1 MHSPRGERKQR
12 ESFSV
17 KWKQVRIGVAA
28 LGCVMLITL
37 LGVYA
42 YACTYVYL
50 QPSLP
55 TSAQMRNVALKVP
68 LRIYTSTGDLIAQ
81 IGAQQRTP
89 VRYDQIPT
97 VVRDAFL
104 AAEDHR
110 FFQESGISLVSI
122 ARAALIDL
130 IAGKKVQGGS
140 TITMQAARNVFLT
153 LDKTFRRKLQESF
166 VTYEM
171 DHEFTKQEIF
181 QLYLNVIFFGQRSY
195 GVAAA
200 AQTYF
205 GKSLDQLTVAEAA
218 TLAGIPQ
225 APSLYNP
232 IIHPHLAAARRRYVL
247 QRMLD
252 LGYID
257 AATAQAADDTPVDAS
272 AHAPHVDVNAP
283 YVAEMVR
290 QQMEQ
295 WYGPAAET
303 AGYRVYTTIDG
314 RLQDLANRAVQLGL
328 LEYDRQQGYRG
339 PIGRTVLAAGATA
352 AQLEQLVDEYTP
364 IGMLSPAVVVKLG
377 TQDAEVYVRS
387 RGFADIDWSGLSWA
401 RKSSGEY
408 AQGPAPKTA
417 ADVLARGDVVYVV
430 ADETGH
436 AQLAQVPQAQSAF
449 VALDPDDGAIAALV
463 GGFDYYSNKFNR
475 ATQALRQP
483 GSGFKPFYYSAALAD
498 GLTPASTFLNAPVV
512 VGGEGLEATWRP
524 ENDTRS
530 FSGPVRLRVALAHS
544 LNLVS
549 IRLLRDLG
557 LPYVTQYAGR
567 FGFDPK
573 TLPQNLTLALGTLPV
588 TPLQMATAY
597 SVFANGGFKVDPYYI
612 DHVEDAS
619 GKVVWQAAPRL
630 ACVLCQQPASLS
642 DLKPEP
648 TPAALLAEADA
659 LRGGPGPLP
668 PDRLAP
674 QVISPQNDYLMT
686 SMLKDVIRFGTGVRA
701 LSLNRDDIAGK
712 TGTSNDY
719 RDAWFNGFT
728 PELEATVWVGYD
740 DDRPLGAGD
749 EGAHTALPIWIHFM
763 RYALEGVPQWERPMP
778 SGIVTL
784 RISPQTGALVSDE
797 SPDGISEVFMAN
809 HLPTA
814 MPGAGTAAPGTQSSS
829 GTPTQSSADSI
840 F

>member
-1 MHSPRGERKQR
+1 M
-12 ESFSV
+12 
-17 KWKQVRIGVAA
+17 KWKQVRIPAAA
-28 LGCVMLITL
+28 LGGVMLITL
-37 LGVYA
+37 LGVYL
-42 YACTYVYL
+42 YACSYVYL
-50 QPSLP
+50 EPSLP
-55 TSAQMRNVALKVP
+55 TPAQMRNVALKVP

-81 IGAQQRTP
+81 IGEQQRTP
-89 VRYDQIPT
+89 VRYDQIPPL
-97 VVRDAFL
+97 VRQAFL

-110 FFQESGISLVSI
+110 FFQESGISLLSI
-122 ARAALIDL
+122 ARAAIVDL
-130 IAGKKVQGGS
+130 IAGRKVQGGS
-140 TITMQAARNVFLT
+140 TITMQAARNMFLT
-153 LDKTFRRKLQESF
+153 LDKTFRRKLQETF

-171 DHEFTKQEIF
+171 DHEFSKAEIF

-232 IIHPHLAAARRRYVL
+232 IIHPHLAAARRSYVL

-257 AATAQAADDTPVDAS
+257 AATAEAANHTPIDAR
-272 AHAPHVDVNAP
+272 AHAPRVDVSAP

-290 QQMEQ
+290 EQMEQ

-314 RLQDLANRAVQLGL
+314 RLQSIANRAVQLGL
-328 LEYDRQQGYRG
+328 IEYDRQQGWRG
-339 PIGRTVLAAGATA
+339 PIGRTVLGSNVTP

-364 IGMLSPAVVVKLG
+364 IGILSPAVVVTVG
-377 TQDAEVYVRS
+377 AQNAQVYVRS
-387 RGFADIDWSGLSWA
+387 RGFADIDWNGLSWA
-401 RKSSGEY
+401 RKALAEN
-408 AQGPAPKTA
+408 ALGPAPKTA
-417 ADVLARGDVVYVV
+417 ADVIARGDVVYVI
-430 ADETGH
+430 ADKAGH

-449 VALDPDDGAIAALV
+449 VALDPNDGALAALV
-463 GGFDYYSNKFNR
+463 GGFDYYTNKFNR

-483 GSGFKPFYYSAALAD
+483 GSGFKPFYYSAALED

-512 VGGEGLEATWRP
+512 VGGQGLEATWRP

-557 LPYVTQYAGR
+557 LPYVSQYVSR

-597 SVFANGGFKVDPYYI
+597 STFANGGFKVEPYYI
-612 DHVEDAS
+612 DRVEDAS
-619 GKVVWQAAPRL
+619 DKVVWQAAPRI
-630 ACVLCQQPASLS
+630 ACALCAEPAPLS
-642 DLKPEP
+642 ELKPAP
-648 TPAALLAEADA
+648 NAAALLAEEDA
-659 LRGGPGPLP
+659 LRGGAGPLP
-668 PDRLAP
+668 PSRLAP

-686 SMLKDVIRFGTGVRA
+686 SMMEDVIKYGTGVRA
-701 LSLNRDDIAGK
+701 LSLNRNDIAGK

-728 PELEATVWVGYD
+728 PDLEATVWVGYD
-740 DDRPLGAGD
+740 DNRPLGAGD

-763 RYALEGVPQWERPMP
+763 RYALQGVPQWQRSMP
-778 SGIVTL
+778 PGIVTL
-784 RISPQTGALVSDE
+784 RVSPQTGALVSDE
-797 SPDGISEVFMAN
+797 NPDGISEVFMAN
-809 HLPTA
+809 HLPA
-814 MPGAGTAAPGTQSSS
+814 AAPGGAGSRIRGTQSQS
-829 GTPTQSSADSI
+829 GADSI

>member
-17 KWKQVRIGVAA
+17 KWKQVRITVAI
-28 LGCVMLITL
+28 LGGVMLVTL
-37 LGVYA
+37 LGLYA

-50 QPSLP
+50 EPSLP

-68 LRIYTSTGDLIAQ
+68 LRIYTSTGELIAQ

-89 VRYDQIPT
+89 VRYDQIPPL
-97 VVRDAFL
+97 VREAFL

-110 FFQESGISLVSI
+110 FFQESGISLIGI
-122 ARAALIDL
+122 ARSALVDL
-130 IAGKKVQGGS
+130 IAGRKVQGGS
-140 TITMQAARNVFLT
+140 TITQQAARNVFLT
-153 LDKTFRRKLQESF
+153 LDKTWRRKLQETF
-166 VTYEM
+166 VTFQM
-171 DHEFTKQEIF
+171 DHEFTKQQIF

-232 IIHPHLAAARRRYVL
+232 IIHPHLAAARRFYVL

-257 AATAQAADDTPVDAS
+257 AAAADAANKAPVGAS
-272 AHAPHVDVNAP
+272 PHAPHIDINAP

-290 QQMEQ
+290 EQMEQ

-314 RLQDLANRAVQLGL
+314 RLQALANRAVQLGL
-328 LEYDRQQGYRG
+328 LEYDRQQGWRG
-339 PIGRTVLAAGATA
+339 PIGRTVLAAGATP

-364 IGMLSPAVVVKLG
+364 IGVLSPAVVVKLG

-387 RGFADIDWSGLSWA
+387 HGFADIDWSGLAWA
-401 RKSSGEY
+401 RKSSGEG
-408 AQGPAPKTA
+408 AAGPPPKTA

-430 ADETGH
+430 ADKEGH

-449 VALDPDDGAIAALV
+449 IALDPNDGAIAALV

-475 ATQALRQP
+475 ATQALRLP
-483 GSGFKPFYYSAALAD
+483 GSGFKPFYYSAALED
-498 GLTPASTFLNAPVV
+498 GFTPASTLLNAPVV
-512 VGGEGLEATWRP
+512 VGGEGLESTWRP

-557 LPYVTQYAGR
+557 LPYVSQYVSR

-573 TLPQNLTLALGTLPV
+573 SLPQNLTLALGTLRA
-588 TPLQMATAY
+588 TPLQMAAAY
-597 SVFANGGFKVDPYYI
+597 SVFANGGFKVQPYYI
-612 DHVEDAS
+612 DRVEDAS
-619 GKVVWQAAPRL
+619 AKIVWQADPL
-630 ACVLCQQPASLS
+630 VACSLCAGPVAAGSSPPAA
-642 DLKPEP
+642 
-648 TPAALLAEADA
+648 TPAAFLGQGDA
-659 LRGGPGPLP
+659 LRSGEGPLP

-674 QVISPQNDYLMT
+674 QVISAQNDYLMT
-686 SMLKDVIRFGTGVRA
+686 SMLKDVIRYGTGVRA
-701 LSLNRDDIAGK
+701 LSLNRNDIAGK

-740 DDRPLGAGD
+740 DNRPLGAGD

-763 RYALEGVPQWERPMP
+763 RYALQGVPQWQRPVP
-778 SGIVTL
+778 PGIVRL

-797 SPDGISEVFMAN
+797 SPDAISEVFMAN

-814 MPGAGTAAPGTQSSS
+814 VPAAAPGQQTPSGMQSQS
-829 GTPTQSSADSI
+829 GADSI

>member
-17 KWKQVRIGVAA
+17 KWKQVRIPAA
-28 LGCVMLITL
+28 VLGGVMLITL
-37 LGVYA
+37 LGMYVYA
-42 YACTYVYL
+42 CSYVYL

-55 TSAQMRNVALKVP
+55 TSVQMRNVALKVP

-81 IGAQQRTP
+81 IGEQQRTP
-89 VRYDQIPT
+89 VRYDQIPPL
-97 VVRDAFL
+97 VRDAFL

-110 FFQESGISLVSI
+110 FFQESGISFIGI
-122 ARAALIDL
+122 ARSAIVDL
-130 IAGKKVQGGS
+130 IAGRKVQGGS
-140 TITMQAARNVFLT
+140 TITQQAARNVFLT
-153 LDKTFRRKLQESF
+153 LDKTWRRKLQETF
-166 VTYEM
+166 VTFEM

-205 GKSLDQLTVAEAA
+205 GKSLDQLTVAETA
-218 TLAGIPQ
+218 TLAGMPQ

-232 IIHPHLAAARRRYVL
+232 IIHPHLAEARRAYVL

-257 AATAQAADDTPVDAS
+257 ATTAQTANHTPIDAR
-272 AHAPHVDVNAP
+272 AHAPHVDVSAP

-290 QQMEQ
+290 RQMEQ

-303 AGYRVYTTIDG
+303 AGYRVYTTVDG
-314 RLQDLANRAVQLGL
+314 RLQALANRAVQLGL
-328 LEYDRQQGYRG
+328 MEYDRQQGWRG
-339 PIGRTVLAAGATA
+339 PIGRTVLGAEVTP
-352 AQLEQLVDEYTP
+352 AQLAQLVDEYTP
-364 IGMLSPAVVVKLG
+364 IGILSPAVVVKVG
-377 TQDAEVYVRS
+377 PQDAGVYVRS
-387 RGFADIDWSGLSWA
+387 RGFATIDWNGLSWA
-401 RKSSGEY
+401 RKSLGED
-408 AQGPAPKTA
+408 ALGPTPKAT

-430 ADETGH
+430 ADKEGH

-449 VALDPDDGAIAALV
+449 VALNPNDGAIAALV
-463 GGFDYYSNKFNR
+463 GGFDYFTNKFDR
-475 ATQALRQP
+475 AIQAERLP
-483 GSGFKPFYYSAALAD
+483 GSGFKPFFYSAALEN
-498 GLTPASTFLNAPVV
+498 GFTPASTILNAPVV
-512 VGGEGLEATWRP
+512 VGGNGLEATWRP

-557 LPYVTQYAGR
+557 LPYVSQYVGR

-573 TLPQNLTLALGTLPV
+573 SLPHDLTLALGTLQA

-612 DHVEDAS
+612 ARVEDAS
-619 GKVVWQAAPRL
+619 GKAVWEAAPRI
-630 ACVLCQQPASLS
+630 ACALCTEPASLN
-642 DLKPEP
+642 DLKPAP
-648 TPAALLAEADA
+648 TAAAFLAEGDA
-659 LRGGPGPLP
+659 LRGGAGPLP
-668 PDRLAP
+668 ADRLAP
-674 QVISPQNDYLMT
+674 EVISPQNDYLMT
-686 SMLKDVIRFGTGVRA
+686 SMMKDVIRYGTAVRA

-719 RDAWFNGFT
+719 RDAWFNGYT

-740 DDRPLGAGD
+740 DNRALGAGD
-749 EGAHTALPIWIHFM
+749 EGAHTALPIWMHFM
-763 RYALEGVPQWERPMP
+763 RYALQGVPQWQRPMP

-784 RISPQTGALVSDE
+784 RVSPQTGTLVSDE
-797 SPDGISEVFMAN
+797 NPEGIPEVFMAS
-809 HLPTA
+809 HLPAATPG
-814 MPGAGTAAPGTQSSS
+814 PGAPVPGTQ
-829 GTPTQSSADSI
+829 TQTGADTI

>member
-1 MHSPRGERKQR
+1 MHSPGRERKQR

-17 KWKQVRIGVAA
+17 KWKQVRIPAA
-28 LGCVMLITL
+28 VLGGVMLVTL
-37 LGVYA
+37 FGVYL
-42 YACTYVYL
+42 YACSYVYL

-55 TSAQMRNVALKVP
+55 TSAQMRNVELKVP

-89 VRYDQIPT
+89 VRYEQIPPLL
-97 VVRDAFL
+97 RDAFL

-110 FFQESGISLVSI
+110 FFQESGISLPSI
-122 ARAALIDL
+122 ARAAMVDL
-130 IAGKKVQGGS
+130 LTGKKAQGGS
-140 TITMQAARNVFLT
+140 TITMQAARNMFLT
-153 LDKTFRRKLQESF
+153 LDKTFRRKLQETF

-181 QLYLNVIFFGQRSY
+181 QLYLNKIFFGQRSY

-200 AQTYF
+200 AQTYY

-257 AATAQAADDTPVDAS
+257 AAAAQAANNAPMDATL
-272 AHAPHVDVNAP
+272 HAPHVDVDAP
-283 YVAEMVR
+283 YVAELVR

-314 RLQDLANRAVQLGL
+314 RLQALANRAVQLGL
-328 LEYDRQQGYRG
+328 IEYDRQQGWRG
-339 PIGRTVLAAGATA
+339 PIGRTVLGAEVTPT
-352 AQLEQLVDEYTP
+352 QLEQLVDEYTP
-364 IGMLSPAVVVKLG
+364 IGMLTPAVVVKVG
-377 TQDAEVYVRS
+377 TQDAGIYVRS
-387 RGFADIDWSGLSWA
+387 RGFADIDWNGLSWA
-401 RKSSGEY
+401 RKSLGED
-408 AQGPAPKTA
+408 AWGPAPKTA
-417 ADVLARGDVVYVV
+417 ADVVARGDVVYVV
-430 ADETGH
+430 ADKEGH

-449 VALDPDDGAIAALV
+449 VALDPNDGAIAALV
-463 GGFDYYSNKFNR
+463 GGFDYFSNKFDR
-475 ATQALRQP
+475 AVQAQRQP
-483 GSGFKPFYYSAALAD
+483 GSGFKPFYYSSALED
-498 GLTPASTFLNAPVV
+498 GFTPASALLNAPVV
-512 VGGEGLEATWRP
+512 VGGQGLEATWRP

-557 LPYVTQYAGR
+557 LPYVSQYVTR

-588 TPLQMATAY
+588 TPLQMASAY

-612 DHVEDAS
+612 GRVEDAS
-619 GKVVWQAAPRL
+619 EKVVWQAAPRI
-630 ACVLCQQPASLS
+630 ACALCTDPAALS
-642 DLKPEP
+642 DLKPAP
-648 TPAALLAEADA
+648 TAAAMLAEGDA

-668 PDRLAP
+668 ADRLAP

-686 SMLKDVIRFGTGVRA
+686 SMMKDVIRYGTAVRA
-701 LSLNRDDIAGK
+701 LSLNRTDIAGK

-719 RDAWFNGFT
+719 RDAWFNGYT

-740 DDRPLGAGD
+740 DNRPLGAGD
-749 EGAHTALPIWIHFM
+749 EGAHTALPIWLHFM
-763 RYALEGVPQWERPMP
+763 RYALAGVPQWQRPMP
-778 SGIVTL
+778 PGIVTL
-784 RISPQTGALVSDE
+784 RVSPQTGALVSDE
-797 SPDGISEVFMAN
+797 NPDGIPEVFMAT

-814 MPGAGTAAPGTQSSS
+814 APAAGSTAQGAQTQPG
-829 GTPTQSSADSI
+829 ADSI

>member
-1 MHSPRGERKQR
+1 MHRPRWERKQR

-17 KWKQVRIGVAA
+17 KWKHVRIPAAA
-28 LGCVMLITL
+28 LGGVMLITL
-37 LGVYA
+37 FGLYM
-42 YACTYVYL
+42 YACSYLYL

-55 TSAQMRNVALKVP
+55 TSAQMRNVELKVP

-81 IGAQQRTP
+81 IGTQQRTP
-89 VRYDQIPT
+89 VRYEQIPPL
-97 VVRDAFL
+97 VREAFL

-110 FFQESGISLVSI
+110 FFQEGGFSFLGL
-122 ARAALIDL
+122 ARSALIDA
-130 IAGKKVQGGS
+130 ITGRFAQGGS
-140 TITMQAARNVFLT
+140 TITMQTARNVFLT
-153 LDKTFRRKLQESF
+153 LDKTWRRKLQESYVVF
-166 VTYEM
+166 EM

-205 GKSLDQLTVAEAA
+205 GKSLDQLTVPEAA
-218 TLAGIPQ
+218 MLAGIPQ

-232 IIHPHLAAARRRYVL
+232 IIHPHLAAARRAYVL

-257 AATAQAADDTPVDAS
+257 SATAQTANHTPIDAS

-303 AGYRVYTTIDG
+303 AGYRVYTTVDG
-314 RLQDLANRAVQLGL
+314 RLQALANRAVQLGL
-328 LEYDRQQGYRG
+328 MEYDRQQGWRG
-339 PIGRTVLAAGATA
+339 PIGRTVLTADATA
-352 AQLEQLVDEYTP
+352 PQLEQLVDEYTP

-377 TQDAEVYVRS
+377 DQDAEVYVRS
-387 RGFADIDWSGLSWA
+387 HGFAEIDWSGLSWA
-401 RKSSGEY
+401 RKTVGEDVLG
-408 AQGPAPKTA
+408 ANPKTA

-430 ADETGH
+430 ADKEGH

-449 VALDPDDGAIAALV
+449 VALDPNDGAIAALV
-463 GGFDYYSNKFNR
+463 GGFDYFSNKFDR
-475 ATQALRQP
+475 AVQAQRLP
-483 GSGFKPFYYSAALAD
+483 GSGFKPFFYSSALED
-498 GLTPASTFLNAPVV
+498 GFTPASTLLNAPVV
-512 VGGEGLEATWRP
+512 VGGTGLETTWRP

-557 LPYVTQYAGR
+557 LPYVSQYVSR

-573 TLPQNLTLALGTLPV
+573 TLPQNLTLALGTLPA

-612 DHVEDAS
+612 QRVEDAT
-619 GKVVWQAAPRL
+619 GKVVEQATPRI
-630 ACVLCQQPASLS
+630 ACALCAQPAALS
-642 DLKPEP
+642 DLKPAP
-648 TPAALLAEADA
+648 TAAALLAEGDA
-659 LRGGPGPLP
+659 LRGGAGPLP

-686 SMLKDVIRFGTGVRA
+686 SMMKDVIKYGTAVRA

-719 RDAWFNGFT
+719 RDAWFNGYT

-740 DDRPLGAGD
+740 DNRPLGAGD
-749 EGAHTALPIWIHFM
+749 EGAHTALPIWLHFM
-763 RYALEGVPQWERPMP
+763 KYALQGVPQWQRPMP

-784 RISPQTGALVSDE
+784 RVSPQSGALVSDE
-797 SPDGISEVFMAN
+797 SPEGIAEVFMAN

-814 MPGAGTAAPGTQSSS
+814 APPGSSSTAQGTQNQS
-829 GTPTQSSADSI
+829 GAESI

>member
-1 MHSPRGERKQR
+1 M
-12 ESFSV
+12 
-17 KWKQVRIGVAA
+17 KWKQVRIAAAA
-28 LGCVMLITL
+28 LGGVMLVTL
-37 LGVYA
+37 LGLYL
-42 YACTYVYL
+42 YACSYLYL

-81 IGAQQRTP
+81 IGTQQRTP
-89 VRYDQIPT
+89 VRYDQIPPL
-97 VVRDAFL
+97 VREAFL
-104 AAEDHR
+104 SAEDHR
-110 FFQESGISLVSI
+110 FFQEGGFSFLGL
-122 ARAALIDL
+122 ARSAIVDAITGHF
-130 IAGKKVQGGS
+130 AQGGS
-140 TITMQAARNVFLT
+140 TITMQTARNVFLT
-153 LDKTFRRKLQESF
+153 LDKTWRRKLQESYVVF
-166 VTYEM
+166 EM

-181 QLYLNVIFFGQRSY
+181 QLYLNYIFFGQRSY

-205 GKSLDQLTVAEAA
+205 GKSLDQLTVPEAA
-218 TLAGIPQ
+218 MLAGIPQ

-232 IIHPHLAAARRRYVL
+232 IIHPHLAAARRAYVL

-252 LGYID
+252 LDYID
-257 AATAQAADDTPVDAS
+257 AATAQAANHTPIEAS

-303 AGYRVYTTIDG
+303 AGYRVYTTVDG
-314 RLQDLANRAVQLGL
+314 RLQVLANRAVQLGL
-328 LEYDRQQGYRG
+328 IEYDRQQGWRG
-339 PIGRTVLAAGATA
+339 PIGRTVLTADATPT
-352 AQLEQLVDEYTP
+352 QLEQLVDEYTP
-364 IGMLSPAVVVKLG
+364 IGILSPAVVVKVG
-377 TQDAEVYVRS
+377 NHDAKVYVRS
-387 RGFADIDWSGLSWA
+387 RGFAEIDWDGLSWA
-401 RKSSGEY
+401 RKALGED
-408 AQGPAPKTA
+408 ALGANPKTA
-417 ADVLARGDVVYVV
+417 ADVLAGGDVVYVV
-430 ADETGH
+430 ADKEGH

-449 VALDPDDGAIAALV
+449 IAMDPNDGAIAALV
-463 GGFDYYSNKFNR
+463 GGFDYFSNKFNR
-475 ATQALRQP
+475 AVQAQRLP
-483 GSGFKPFYYSAALAD
+483 GSGFKPFFYSSALED
-498 GLTPASTFLNAPVV
+498 GFTPASTLLNAPVV
-512 VGGEGLEATWRP
+512 VGGNGLETTWRP

-557 LPYVTQYAGR
+557 LPYVSQYVSR

-573 TLPQNLTLALGTLPV
+573 TLPQNLTLALGTLPA

-597 SVFANGGFKVDPYYI
+597 SVFANGGFKVDPYYV
-612 DHVEDAS
+612 DRVEDAS

-630 ACVLCQQPASLS
+630 ACALCAQPASLS
-642 DLKPEP
+642 DLKPAP
-648 TPAALLAEADA
+648 TAAALLAEGDA
-659 LRGGPGPLP
+659 LRGGAGPLP
-668 PDRLAP
+668 PSRLAP

-686 SMLKDVIRFGTGVRA
+686 SMMKDVIKYGTAVRA

-719 RDAWFNGFT
+719 RDAWFNGYT

-740 DDRPLGAGD
+740 DNRPLGAGD
-749 EGAHTALPIWIHFM
+749 EGAHTALPIWMHFM
-763 RYALEGVPQWERPMP
+763 RYALQGVPEWRRPMP
-778 SGIVTL
+778 TGIVTL
-784 RISPQTGALVSDE
+784 RVSPQSGALVSDE
-797 SPDGISEVFMAN
+797 SPEGIPEVFMAN

-814 MPGAGTAAPGTQSSS
+814 APGAGATAQGTQ
-829 GTPTQSSADSI
+829 TQSGAESI

>member
-17 KWKQVRIGVAA
+17 KWKQVRIPAA
-28 LGCVMLITL
+28 VLGGVMLVTL
-37 LGVYA
+37 FGVYL
-42 YACTYVYL
+42 YACSYVYL

-55 TSAQMRNVALKVP
+55 TAAQMRNVELKVP
-68 LRIYTSTGDLIAQ
+68 LRIYTSAGDLIAQ

-89 VRYDQIPT
+89 VAYDQIPPLL
-97 VVRDAFL
+97 REAFL

-110 FFQESGISLVSI
+110 FFQESGISLLSI
-122 ARAALIDL
+122 ARAAIVDL

-140 TITMQAARNVFLT
+140 TITMQAARNMFLT
-153 LDKTFRRKLQESF
+153 LDKTFRRKLQETF

-232 IIHPHLAAARRRYVL
+232 IIHPHLAAARRAYVL
-247 QRMLD
+247 ERMRD

-257 AATAQAADDTPVDAS
+257 AATAQAAGRTPMDAS
-272 AHAPHVDVNAP
+272 AHAPHVDVSAP

-314 RLQDLANRAVQLGL
+314 RLQSIANRAVQLGL
-328 LEYDRQQGYRG
+328 IEYDRQRGFRG
-339 PIGRTVLAAGATA
+339 PIGRTVLAANTTP
-352 AQLEQLVDEYTP
+352 AQLEQLVDEYSP
-364 IGMLSPAVVVKLG
+364 IGILSPAVVVKVD
-377 TQDAEVYVRS
+377 TQAAEIYVRS

-401 RKSSGEY
+401 RKTLAEGVL
-408 AQGPAPKTA
+408 GPSPKTA
-417 ADVLARGDVVYVV
+417 GDVIARGDVVYVI
-430 ADETGH
+430 ADKEGH
-436 AQLAQVPQAQSAF
+436 AQLAQVPLAQSAF
-449 VALDPDDGAIAALV
+449 VALNPNDGAIAALV
-463 GGFDYYSNKFNR
+463 GGFDFFANKFDR
-475 ATQALRQP
+475 AVQAERLP
-483 GSGFKPFYYSAALAD
+483 GSGFKPFFYSSALEA
-498 GLTPASTFLNAPVV
+498 GFTPASTILNAPVV
-512 VGGEGLEATWRP
+512 VGGDGLEATWRP

-549 IRLLRDLG
+549 IRLMRDLG
-557 LPYVTQYAGR
+557 LPYVSQYVSR

-573 TLPQNLTLALGTLPV
+573 SLPQNLTLALGTLPA

-597 SVFANGGFKVDPYYI
+597 SVFANGGFKVDPYYMDRI
-612 DHVEDAS
+612 EDAS
-619 GKVVWQAAPRL
+619 GKVIWQASPRI
-630 ACVLCQQPASLS
+630 ACTSCVDPASLA
-642 DLKPEP
+642 DLKPAP
-648 TPAALLAEADA
+648 SAAAFIAEGDA
-659 LRGGPGPLP
+659 LRGGAGPLP
-668 PDRLAP
+668 PNRLAP

-686 SMLKDVIRFGTGVRA
+686 SMMKDVIKYGTAVKA
-701 LSLNRDDIAGK
+701 LSLNRADIAGK

-719 RDAWFNGFT
+719 RDAWFNGYT

-740 DDRPLGAGD
+740 DNRPLGAGD

-763 RYALEGVPQWERPMP
+763 RYALAGVPQWQRPIP
-778 SGIVTL
+778 PGIVTL

-797 SPDGISEVFMAN
+797 SPEGIPEVFMAN
-809 HLPTA
+809 HLPA
-814 MPGAGTAAPGTQSSS
+814 AAPGATSTAQGTQTQS
-829 GTPTQSSADSI
+829 GADSI

>member
-1 MHSPRGERKQR
+1 MHSPGRERKQR

-17 KWKQVRIGVAA
+17 KWKQVRVPIAA
-28 LGCVMLITL
+28 LGGVMLFTL
-37 LGVYA
+37 LGVYM
-42 YACTYVYL
+42 YACSYVYL

-55 TSAQMRNVALKVP
+55 TPAQMRNVELKVP

-89 VRYDQIPT
+89 VRYDQIPPLL
-97 VVRDAFL
+97 RNAFL

-110 FFQESGISLVSI
+110 FFQESGISLPSI
-122 ARAALIDL
+122 ARAAMVDL
-130 IAGKKVQGGS
+130 LTGKKAQGGS
-140 TITMQAARNVFLT
+140 TITMQAARNMFLT
-153 LDKTFRRKLQESF
+153 LDKTFRRKLQETF

-181 QLYLNVIFFGQRSY
+181 QLYLNKIFFGQRSY

-200 AQTYF
+200 AQTYY

-247 QRMLD
+247 RRMLD

-257 AATAQAADDTPVDAS
+257 AAAAQAANNAPMDAS
-272 AHAPHVDVNAP
+272 LHAPHVDVDAP
-283 YVAEMVR
+283 YVAELVR

-314 RLQDLANRAVQLGL
+314 RLQSLANRAVQLGL
-328 LEYDRQQGYRG
+328 IEYDRQQGWRG
-339 PIGRTVLAAGATA
+339 PIGRTVLGVEVTP

-364 IGMLSPAVVVKLG
+364 LGMLTPAVVVKVG
-377 TQDAEVYVRS
+377 AQDAGIYVRS

-401 RKSSGEY
+401 RKSLGED
-408 AQGPAPKTA
+408 AWGPAPKTA
-417 ADVLARGDVVYVV
+417 ADVVARGDVVYVV
-430 ADETGH
+430 ADKEGH

-449 VALDPDDGAIAALV
+449 VALDPNDGAIAALV
-463 GGFDYYSNKFNR
+463 GGFDYFSNKFDR
-475 ATQALRQP
+475 AVQAQRQP
-483 GSGFKPFYYSAALAD
+483 GSGFKPFYYSSALED
-498 GLTPASTFLNAPVV
+498 GFTPASALLNAPVV
-512 VGGEGLEATWRP
+512 VGGQGLEATWRP

-557 LPYVTQYAGR
+557 LPYVSQYVSR
-567 FGFDPK
+567 FGFDRK

-588 TPLQMATAY
+588 TPLQMASAY

-612 DHVEDAS
+612 GRVEDAS
-619 GKVVWQAAPRL
+619 DKVVWQAAPRI
-630 ACVLCQQPASLS
+630 ACALCTDPAALS
-642 DLKPEP
+642 DLKPAP
-648 TPAALLAEADA
+648 TAAAMLAEGDA

-668 PDRLAP
+668 ADRLAP

-686 SMLKDVIRFGTGVRA
+686 SMMKDVIKYGTAVRA
-701 LSLNRDDIAGK
+701 LSLNRTDIAGK

-719 RDAWFNGFT
+719 RDAWFNGYT

-740 DDRPLGAGD
+740 DNRPLGAGD
-749 EGAHTALPIWIHFM
+749 EGAHTALPIWLHFM
-763 RYALEGVPQWERPMP
+763 RYALAGVPQWQRPMP
-778 SGIVTL
+778 PGIVTL
-784 RISPQTGALVSDE
+784 RVSPQTGALVSDE
-797 SPDGISEVFMAN
+797 NQDGIPEVFMAN

-814 MPGAGTAAPGTQSSS
+814 ASAAGSTAQGTQAQP
-829 GTPTQSSADSI
+829 GADSI

>member
-17 KWKQVRIGVAA
+17 KWKQVRIPVAA
-28 LGCVMLITL
+28 LGGVMLITL
-37 LGVYA
+37 LGVYL
-42 YACTYVYL
+42 YACSYVYL
-50 QPSLP
+50 EPSLP
-55 TSAQMRNVALKVP
+55 TSAQMRNVELKVP

-81 IGAQQRTP
+81 IGEQQRTP
-89 VRYDQIPT
+89 VRYEQIPPLL
-97 VVRDAFL
+97 RNAFL

-110 FFQESGISLVSI
+110 FFQESGISLLAI
-122 ARAALIDL
+122 ARAALVDL

-140 TITMQAARNVFLT
+140 TITMQAARNMFLT
-153 LDKTFRRKLQESF
+153 LDKTFRRKLQETF
-166 VTYEM
+166 VTYAM

-181 QLYLNVIFFGQRSY
+181 QLYLNKIFFGQRSY

-232 IIHPHLAAARRRYVL
+232 IIHPHLAEARRSYVL
-247 QRMLD
+247 TRMLA

-257 AATAQAADDTPVDAS
+257 AATAEAADHSPMDAS
-272 AHAPHVDVNAP
+272 AHAPHVDVDAP

-303 AGYRVYTTIDG
+303 AGYRVYTSVDG
-314 RLQDLANRAVQLGL
+314 RLQSLANRAVQLGL
-328 LEYDRQQGYRG
+328 IEYDRQQGWRG
-339 PIGRTVLAAGATA
+339 PIGRSVLGAGVTP

-364 IGMLSPAVVVKLG
+364 IGMLSPAVVVKVG
-377 TQDAEVYVRS
+377 TQDAGVYVRS
-387 RGFADIDWSGLSWA
+387 RGFADVDWNGLSWA
-401 RKSSGEY
+401 RKSLGED
-408 AQGPAPKTA
+408 ALGPAPKTA
-417 ADVLARGDVVYVV
+417 ADVLARGDVVYVI
-430 ADETGH
+430 ADKEGH
-436 AQLAQVPQAQSAF
+436 AQLAQVPQAQSAL
-449 VALDPDDGAIAALV
+449 VALDPNDGAVAALV
-463 GGFDYYSNKFNR
+463 GGFDYFSNQFDR
-475 ATQALRQP
+475 AVQAERLP
-483 GSGFKPFYYSAALAD
+483 GSGFKPFYYSSALED
-498 GLTPASTFLNAPVV
+498 GFTPASALLNAPVV
-512 VGGEGLEATWRP
+512 VGGQGLEATWRP

-557 LPYVTQYAGR
+557 LPYVSQFVSR

-612 DHVEDAS
+612 DRIVDAS
-619 GKVVWQAAPRL
+619 GKVIWQAAPRI
-630 ACVLCQQPASLS
+630 ACALCAEPASLS
-642 DLKPEP
+642 ELKPAP
-648 TPAALLAEADA
+648 TAAALLAEADA
-659 LRGGPGPLP
+659 LRGGTGPLP

-674 QVISPQNDYLMT
+674 EVISPQNDYLMT
-686 SMLKDVIRFGTGVRA
+686 SMMRDVIKYGTAVRA
-701 LSLNRDDIAGK
+701 LSLNRNDIAGK

-740 DDRPLGAGD
+740 DNRPLGAGD
-749 EGAHTALPIWIHFM
+749 EGAHTALPIWMHFM
-763 RYALEGVPQWERPMP
+763 RYALQGVPQWQRPMP
-778 SGIVTL
+778 PGIVTL

-797 SPDGISEVFMAN
+797 SPEGIPEVFMAN

-814 MPGAGTAAPGTQSSS
+814 VAAAGAAPQGTQ
-829 GTPTQSSADSI
+829 TQPGADSI

>member
-1 MHSPRGERKQR
+1 
-12 ESFSV
+12 V
-17 KWKQVRIGVAA
+17 KWKQVRIAAAA
-28 LGCVMLITL
+28 LGGVMLITL
-37 LGVYA
+37 SGVYL
-42 YACTYVYL
+42 YACSYVYL

-55 TSAQMRNVALKVP
+55 TAAQMRNVELKVP
-68 LRIYTSTGDLIAQ
+68 LRIYTSAGDLMAQ

-89 VRYDQIPT
+89 VAYDQIPPL
-97 VVRDAFL
+97 VREAFL

-110 FFQESGISLVSI
+110 FFQESGISLLSI
-122 ARAALIDL
+122 ARAALVDL
-130 IAGKKVQGGS
+130 IAGKKLQGGS
-140 TITMQAARNVFLT
+140 TITMQAARNMFLT

-171 DHEFTKQEIF
+171 DHEFTKAEIF

-232 IIHPHLAAARRRYVL
+232 IIHPHLAAARRAYVL
-247 QRMLD
+247 ERMRD

-257 AATAQAADDTPVDAS
+257 AATAQAADHTPMDAS

-295 WYGPAAET
+295 RYGPAAET

-314 RLQDLANRAVQLGL
+314 RLQSIANRAVQLGL
-328 LEYDRQQGYRG
+328 IEYDRQQGFRG
-339 PIGRTVLAAGATA
+339 PIGRTVLAANTTP
-352 AQLEQLVDEYTP
+352 AQLEQLVDEYSP
-364 IGMLSPAVVVKLG
+364 IGILSPAVVVKVDP
-377 TQDAEVYVRS
+377 QAAEIYVRS

-401 RKSSGEY
+401 RKALAEGVL
-408 AQGPAPKTA
+408 GPSPKTA
-417 ADVLARGDVVYVV
+417 ADVIGRGDVVYVI
-430 ADETGH
+430 ADGEGH
-436 AQLAQVPQAQSAF
+436 AQLAQVPLAQSAF
-449 VALDPDDGAIAALV
+449 VALNPNDGAIAALV
-463 GGFDYYSNKFNR
+463 GGFDYFSNKFDR
-475 ATQALRQP
+475 AVQAERLP
-483 GSGFKPFYYSAALAD
+483 GSGFKPFFYSSALED
-498 GLTPASTFLNAPVV
+498 GFTPASTILNAPVV
-512 VGGEGLEATWRP
+512 VGGDGLEATWRP

-557 LPYVTQYAGR
+557 LPYVSQYVSR

-573 TLPQNLTLALGTLPV
+573 SLPQNLTLALGTLPA

-597 SVFANGGFKVDPYYI
+597 SVFANGGFKVDPYYMER
-612 DHVEDAS
+612 VEDAS
-619 GKVVWQAAPRL
+619 GKVIWQAAPRI
-630 ACVLCQQPASLS
+630 ACAPCVEPASLS

-648 TPAALLAEADA
+648 SAAAFLAEGDA
-659 LRGGPGPLP
+659 LRGGAGPLP

-686 SMLKDVIRFGTGVRA
+686 SMMKDVIRYGTAVKA
-701 LSLNRDDIAGK
+701 LSLNRTDIAGK

-719 RDAWFNGFT
+719 RDAWFNGYT

-740 DDRPLGAGD
+740 DNRPLGAGD

-763 RYALEGVPQWERPMP
+763 RYALAGVPQWQRPVP
-778 SGIVTL
+778 PGIVTL
-784 RISPQTGALVSDE
+784 RISAQTGALVSDE
-797 SPDGISEVFMAN
+797 SPEGIPEVFMAN
-809 HLPTA
+809 HLPA
-814 MPGAGTAAPGTQSSS
+814 AAPSATSTAQGTQ
-829 GTPTQSSADSI
+829 TQSGADSI

>member
-1 MHSPRGERKQR
+1 
-12 ESFSV
+12 V
-17 KWKQVRIGVAA
+17 KWKQVRIPVAA
-28 LGCVMLITL
+28 LGGVMLVTL
-37 LGVYA
+37 LGVYL
-42 YACTYVYL
+42 YACCYVYL

-55 TSAQMRNVALKVP
+55 TSTQMRNVALKVP

-89 VRYDQIPT
+89 VRYEQIPPL
-97 VVRDAFL
+97 VRDAFL

-110 FFQESGISLVSI
+110 FFQEGGFNFLGI
-122 ARAALIDL
+122 ARSAIVDL
-130 IAGKKVQGGS
+130 ITGRLAQGGS
-140 TITMQAARNVFLT
+140 TITMQTARNVFLT
-153 LDKTFRRKLQESF
+153 LDKTWRRKLQESLVVF
-166 VTYEM
+166 QM
-171 DHEFTKQEIF
+171 DRELTKTEIF

-232 IIHPHLAAARRRYVL
+232 IIHPHLAEARRAYVL
-247 QRMLD
+247 GRMRD
-252 LGYID
+252 LGYIT
-257 AATAQAADDTPVDAS
+257 AATAEAADHTPIDAS

-314 RLQDLANRAVQLGL
+314 RLQSLANRAVQLGL
-328 LEYDRQQGYRG
+328 IEYDRQRGWRG
-339 PIGRTVLAAGATA
+339 PVGHTALAAATTP
-352 AQLEQLVDEYTP
+352 AQLQQLVDEYTP
-364 IGMLSPAVVVKLG
+364 LGMLLPAVVVKVG
-377 TQDAEVYVRS
+377 TQDAQVYVRS

-401 RKSSGEY
+401 RKAIAEDVLG
-408 AQGPAPKTA
+408 AAPKTA
-417 ADVLARGDVVYVV
+417 SDVLARGDVVYVV
-430 ADETGH
+430 ADKDGH
-436 AQLAQVPQAQSAF
+436 AQLAQVPQAQSAL
-449 VALDPDDGAIAALV
+449 VALDPNDGAIAALV
-463 GGFDYYSNKFNR
+463 GGFDYFANKFDR
-475 ATQALRQP
+475 ATQAERLP
-483 GSGFKPFYYSAALAD
+483 GSGFKPFYYSAALED
-498 GLTPASTFLNAPVV
+498 GFTPASTLLNAPLV

-524 ENDTRS
+524 ENDTGS
-530 FSGPVRLRVALAHS
+530 FGGPIRLRVALAHS

-549 IRLLRDLG
+549 IRLMRDLG
-557 LPYVTQYAGR
+557 IQNVSQYVSR

-573 TLPQNLTLALGTLPV
+573 SLPQNLTLALGTLRA

-597 SVFANGGFKVDPYYI
+597 SVFANGGFKVEPYYI
-612 DHVEDAS
+612 DRIEDAS
-619 GKVVWQAAPRL
+619 GKVIWQAAPRI
-630 ACVLCQQPASLS
+630 ACPLCGDPASLS
-642 DLKPEP
+642 DLKPQP
-648 TPAALLAEADA
+648 TAAAFLAEADA

-674 QVISPQNDYLMT
+674 RVISPQNDYLMT
-686 SMLKDVIRFGTGVRA
+686 SMMKDVIKYGTAVRA
-701 LSLNRDDIAGK
+701 LSLNRNDIAGK
-712 TGTSNDY
+712 TGTTNDY
-719 RDAWFNGFT
+719 RDGWFNGYT

-740 DDRPLGAGD
+740 DNRPLGQGD

-763 RYALEGVPQWERPMP
+763 RYALQGVPQWQRPMP
-778 SGIVTL
+778 PGIVTL

-797 SPDGISEVFMAN
+797 SPDGIPEVFMAN
-809 HLPTA
+809 HLP
-814 MPGAGTAAPGTQSSS
+814 MAAPAGSSPTAQGTQ
-829 GTPTQSSADSI
+829 TQSGADSI

>member
-1 MHSPRGERKQR
+1 MHSPRRERKQR

-28 LGCVMLITL
+28 LGGVMLITL
-37 LGVYA
+37 FGVYL
-42 YACTYVYL
+42 YACSYVYL

-55 TSAQMRNVALKVP
+55 TSAQMRNVELKVP

-81 IGAQQRTP
+81 IGEQQRTP
-89 VRYDQIPT
+89 VRYEQIPPLL
-97 VVRDAFL
+97 RNAFL

-110 FFQESGISLVSI
+110 FFQESGISLLAI
-122 ARAALIDL
+122 ARAALVDL

-140 TITMQAARNVFLT
+140 TITMQAARNMFLT

-166 VTYEM
+166 VTYQM
-171 DHEFTKQEIF
+171 DHDFTKQEIF

-205 GKSLDQLTVAEAA
+205 GRSLDQLTVAQAA
-218 TLAGIPQ
+218 TLAGMPQ

-232 IIHPHLAAARRRYVL
+232 IIHPHLAEARRSYVL

-252 LGYID
+252 LGYIN
-257 AATAQAADDTPVDAS
+257 AATAEAANQAPVDAR

-314 RLQDLANRAVQLGL
+314 RLQALANRAVQLGL
-328 LEYDRQQGYRG
+328 IEYDRTRGWRG
-339 PIGRTVLAAGATA
+339 PIGHTVLAAGATP

-364 IGMLSPAVVVKLG
+364 IGMLSPAVVVKVG
-377 TQDAEVYVRS
+377 QQDAQIYVRS
-387 RGFADIDWSGLSWA
+387 RGFADVDWNGLSWA
-401 RKSSGEY
+401 RKSLGED
-408 AQGPAPKTA
+408 ALGPAPKTA

-430 ADETGH
+430 ADKDGH

-449 VALDPDDGAIAALV
+449 VALNPNDGAIAALV
-463 GGFDYYSNKFNR
+463 GGFDYFTNKFDR
-475 ATQALRQP
+475 AVQAERLP
-483 GSGFKPFYYSAALAD
+483 GSGFKPFYYSAAMED
-498 GLTPASTFLNAPVV
+498 GFTPASTLLNAPVV

-549 IRLLRDLG
+549 IRLLRNLG
-557 LPYVTQYAGR
+557 LPYVSQYVGR

-573 TLPQNLTLALGTLPV
+573 TLPQNLTLALGTLPA

-612 DHVEDAS
+612 DRIEDAS
-619 GKVVWQAAPRL
+619 GKVVWQAAPRM
-630 ACVLCQQPASLS
+630 ACALCTDPASLS
-642 DLKPEP
+642 DLRPAP
-648 TPAALLAEADA
+648 SAAALLAEGDA
-659 LRGGPGPLP
+659 LRGGTGPLP

-674 QVISPQNDYLMT
+674 RVISPQNDYLMT
-686 SMLKDVIRFGTGVRA
+686 SMMKDVIKYGTAVRA

-719 RDAWFNGFT
+719 RDAWFNGYT

-740 DDRPLGAGD
+740 DDHPLGQGD
-749 EGAHTALPIWIHFM
+749 EGAHTALPIWMDFM
-763 RYALEGVPQWERPMP
+763 RYALAGVPQWQRPMP
-778 SGIVTL
+778 TGIVTL
-784 RISPQTGALVSDE
+784 RVSPQTGALVSDE
-797 SPDGISEVFMAN
+797 SPDGIPEVFMAN

-814 MPGAGTAAPGTQSSS
+814 APGAGSTAQGTQ
-829 GTPTQSSADSI
+829 TQSGGESI

>member
-1 MHSPRGERKQR
+1 MHSPGRERKQR

-17 KWKQVRIGVAA
+17 KWKQVRIPAA
-28 LGCVMLITL
+28 VLGGVMLVTL
-37 LGVYA
+37 LGVYL
-42 YACTYVYL
+42 YACSYVYL

-55 TSAQMRNVALKVP
+55 TSAQMRNVELQVP

-89 VRYDQIPT
+89 VRYEQIPPLL
-97 VVRDAFL
+97 RNAFL

-110 FFQESGISLVSI
+110 FFQESGISLPSI
-122 ARAALIDL
+122 ARAAMVDL
-130 IAGKKVQGGS
+130 LTGKKAQGGS
-140 TITMQAARNVFLT
+140 TITMQAARNMFLT
-153 LDKTFRRKLQESF
+153 LDKTFRRKLQETF

-181 QLYLNVIFFGQRSY
+181 QLYLNKIFFGQRSY

-200 AQTYF
+200 AQTYY

-257 AATAQAADDTPVDAS
+257 AAAAQAANNAPMDAS
-272 AHAPHVDVNAP
+272 LHAPHVDVDAP
-283 YVAEMVR
+283 YVAELVR

-314 RLQDLANRAVQLGL
+314 RLQSLANRAVQLGL
-328 LEYDRQQGYRG
+328 IEYDRQQGWRG
-339 PIGRTVLAAGATA
+339 PIGRTVLGVEVTPT
-352 AQLEQLVDEYTP
+352 QLEQLVDEYTP
-364 IGMLSPAVVVKLG
+364 LGMLTPAVVVKVG
-377 TQDAEVYVRS
+377 AQDAGIYVRS
-387 RGFADIDWSGLSWA
+387 RGFADIDWNGLSWA
-401 RKSSGEY
+401 RKSLGED
-408 AQGPAPKTA
+408 AWGPAPKTA
-417 ADVLARGDVVYVV
+417 ADVVARGDVVYVV
-430 ADETGH
+430 ADKEGH

-449 VALDPDDGAIAALV
+449 VALDPNDGAIAALV
-463 GGFDYYSNKFNR
+463 GGFDYFSNKFDR
-475 ATQALRQP
+475 AVQAQRQP
-483 GSGFKPFYYSAALAD
+483 GSGFKPFYYSSALED
-498 GLTPASTFLNAPVV
+498 GFTPASALLNAPVV

-557 LPYVTQYAGR
+557 LPYVSQYVSR

-588 TPLQMATAY
+588 TPLQMASAY

-612 DHVEDAS
+612 GRVEDAS
-619 GKVVWQAAPRL
+619 DKVVWQAAPRI
-630 ACVLCQQPASLS
+630 ACALCTDPAALS
-642 DLKPEP
+642 DLKPAP
-648 TPAALLAEADA
+648 TAAAMLAEADA

-668 PDRLAP
+668 ADRLAP

-686 SMLKDVIRFGTGVRA
+686 SMMKDVIKYGTAVRA
-701 LSLNRDDIAGK
+701 LSLNRTDIAGK

-719 RDAWFNGFT
+719 RDAWFNGYT

-740 DDRPLGAGD
+740 DNRPLGAGD
-749 EGAHTALPIWIHFM
+749 EGAHTALPIWLHFM
-763 RYALEGVPQWERPMP
+763 RYALAGVPQWQRPMP
-778 SGIVTL
+778 PGIVTL
-784 RISPQTGALVSDE
+784 RVSPQTGALVSDE
-797 SPDGISEVFMAN
+797 NPDGIPEVFMAT

-814 MPGAGTAAPGTQSSS
+814 ASAAGSTAQGTQ
-829 GTPTQSSADSI
+829 TQPGADSI

>member
-1 MHSPRGERKQR
+1 
-12 ESFSV
+12 V
-17 KWKQVRIGVAA
+17 KWKQVRIAAAA
-28 LGCVMLITL
+28 LGGVMLVTL
-37 LGVYA
+37 LGLYL
-42 YACTYVYL
+42 YACSYLYL

-81 IGAQQRTP
+81 IGTQQRTP
-89 VRYDQIPT
+89 VRYDQIPPL
-97 VVRDAFL
+97 VREAFL
-104 AAEDHR
+104 SAEDHR
-110 FFQESGISLVSI
+110 FFQEGGFSFLGL
-122 ARAALIDL
+122 ARSAIVDAITGHF
-130 IAGKKVQGGS
+130 AQGGS
-140 TITMQAARNVFLT
+140 TITMQTARNVFLT
-153 LDKTFRRKLQESF
+153 LDKTWRRKLQESYVVF
-166 VTYEM
+166 EM

-181 QLYLNVIFFGQRSY
+181 QLYLNYIFFGQRSY

-205 GKSLDQLTVAEAA
+205 GKSLDQLTVPEAA
-218 TLAGIPQ
+218 MLAGIPQ

-232 IIHPHLAAARRRYVL
+232 IIHPHLAAARRAYVL

-252 LGYID
+252 LDYID
-257 AATAQAADDTPVDAS
+257 AATAQAANHTPIEAS

-303 AGYRVYTTIDG
+303 AGYRVYTTVDG
-314 RLQDLANRAVQLGL
+314 RLQVLANRAVQLGL
-328 LEYDRQQGYRG
+328 IEYDRQQGWRG
-339 PIGRTVLAAGATA
+339 PIGRTVLTADATPT
-352 AQLEQLVDEYTP
+352 QLEQLVDEYTP
-364 IGMLSPAVVVKLG
+364 IGILSPAVVVKVG
-377 TQDAEVYVRS
+377 NHDAKVYVRS
-387 RGFADIDWSGLSWA
+387 RGFAEIDWDGLSWA
-401 RKSSGEY
+401 RKALGED
-408 AQGPAPKTA
+408 ALGANPKTA
-417 ADVLARGDVVYVV
+417 ADVLAGGDVVYVV
-430 ADETGH
+430 ADKEGH

-449 VALDPDDGAIAALV
+449 IAMDPNDGAIAALV
-463 GGFDYYSNKFNR
+463 GGFDYFSNKFNR
-475 ATQALRQP
+475 AVQAQRLP
-483 GSGFKPFYYSAALAD
+483 GSGFKPFFYSSALED
-498 GLTPASTFLNAPVV
+498 GFTPASTLLNAPVV
-512 VGGEGLEATWRP
+512 VGGNGLETTWRP

-557 LPYVTQYAGR
+557 LPYVSQYVSR

-573 TLPQNLTLALGTLPV
+573 TLPQNLTLALGTLPA

-597 SVFANGGFKVDPYYI
+597 SVFANGGFKVDPYYV
-612 DHVEDAS
+612 DRVEDAS

-630 ACVLCQQPASLS
+630 ACALCAQPASLS
-642 DLKPEP
+642 DLKPAP
-648 TPAALLAEADA
+648 TAAALLAEGDA
-659 LRGGPGPLP
+659 LRGGAGPLP
-668 PDRLAP
+668 PSRLAP

-686 SMLKDVIRFGTGVRA
+686 SMMKDVIKYGTAVRA

-719 RDAWFNGFT
+719 RDAWFNGYT

-740 DDRPLGAGD
+740 DNRPLGAGD
-749 EGAHTALPIWIHFM
+749 EGAHTALPIWMHFM
-763 RYALEGVPQWERPMP
+763 RYALQGVPEWRRPMP
-778 SGIVTL
+778 TGIVTL
-784 RISPQTGALVSDE
+784 RVSPQSGALVSDE
-797 SPDGISEVFMAN
+797 SPEGIPEVFMAN

-814 MPGAGTAAPGTQSSS
+814 APGAGATAQGTQ
-829 GTPTQSSADSI
+829 TQSGAESI

>member
-1 MHSPRGERKQR
+1 MHSPGRERKQR

-17 KWKQVRIGVAA
+17 KWKQVRIPAA
-28 LGCVMLITL
+28 VLGGVMLVTL
-37 LGVYA
+37 FGVYL
-42 YACTYVYL
+42 YACSYVYL

-55 TSAQMRNVALKVP
+55 TSAQMRNVELKVP

-89 VRYDQIPT
+89 VRYEQIPPLL
-97 VVRDAFL
+97 RDAFL

-110 FFQESGISLVSI
+110 FFQESGISLPSI
-122 ARAALIDL
+122 ARAAMVDL
-130 IAGKKVQGGS
+130 LTGKKAQGGS
-140 TITMQAARNVFLT
+140 TITMQAARNMFLT
-153 LDKTFRRKLQESF
+153 LDKTFRRKLQETF

-181 QLYLNVIFFGQRSY
+181 QLYLNKIFFGQRSY

-200 AQTYF
+200 AQTYY

-257 AATAQAADDTPVDAS
+257 AAAAQAANNAPMDATL
-272 AHAPHVDVNAP
+272 HAPHVDVDAP
-283 YVAEMVR
+283 YVAELVR

-314 RLQDLANRAVQLGL
+314 RLQALANRAVQLGL
-328 LEYDRQQGYRG
+328 IEYDRQQGWRG
-339 PIGRTVLAAGATA
+339 PIGRTVLGAEVTP

-364 IGMLSPAVVVKLG
+364 IGMLTPAVVVKVG
-377 TQDAEVYVRS
+377 TQDAGIYVRS
-387 RGFADIDWSGLSWA
+387 RGFADIDWNGLSWA
-401 RKSSGEY
+401 RKSLGED
-408 AQGPAPKTA
+408 AWGPAPKTA
-417 ADVLARGDVVYVV
+417 ADVVARGDVVYVV
-430 ADETGH
+430 ADKEGH

-449 VALDPDDGAIAALV
+449 VALDPNDGAIAALV
-463 GGFDYYSNKFNR
+463 GGFDYFSNKFDR
-475 ATQALRQP
+475 AVQAQRQP
-483 GSGFKPFYYSAALAD
+483 GSGFKPFYYSSALED
-498 GLTPASTFLNAPVV
+498 GFTPASALLNAPVV
-512 VGGEGLEATWRP
+512 VGGQGLEATWRP

-557 LPYVTQYAGR
+557 LPYVSQYVTR

-588 TPLQMATAY
+588 TPLQMASAY

-612 DHVEDAS
+612 GRVEDAS
-619 GKVVWQAAPRL
+619 EKVVWQAAPRI
-630 ACVLCQQPASLS
+630 ACALCTDPAALS
-642 DLKPEP
+642 DLKPAP
-648 TPAALLAEADA
+648 TAAAMLAEGDA

-668 PDRLAP
+668 ADRLAP

-686 SMLKDVIRFGTGVRA
+686 SMMKDVIRYGTAVRA
-701 LSLNRDDIAGK
+701 LSLNRTDIAGK

-719 RDAWFNGFT
+719 RDAWFNGYT

-740 DDRPLGAGD
+740 DNRPLGAGD
-749 EGAHTALPIWIHFM
+749 EGAHTALPIWLHFM
-763 RYALEGVPQWERPMP
+763 RYALAGVPQWQRPMP
-778 SGIVTL
+778 PGIVTL
-784 RISPQTGALVSDE
+784 RVSPQTGALVSDE
-797 SPDGISEVFMAN
+797 NPDGIPEVFMAT

-814 MPGAGTAAPGTQSSS
+814 APAAGSTAQGAQTQPG
-829 GTPTQSSADSI
+829 ADSI

>member
-1 MHSPRGERKQR
+1 MHSPRRERKQR

-17 KWKQVRIGVAA
+17 KWKHVRIPAA
-28 LGCVMLITL
+28 LIGGVMLITL
-37 LGVYA
+37 LGAYL
-42 YACTYVYL
+42 YACSYVYL

-55 TSAQMRNVALKVP
+55 TSAQMRNVELKVP
-68 LRIYTSTGDLIAQ
+68 LRIYTATGDLIAQ
-81 IGAQQRTP
+81 IGTQQRTP
-89 VRYDQIPT
+89 VRYDQIPPL
-97 VVRDAFL
+97 VRDAFL

-110 FFQESGISLVSI
+110 FFQESGISLIGI
-122 ARAALIDL
+122 ARSALVDL

-140 TITMQAARNVFLT
+140 TITQQAARNVFLT
-153 LDKTFRRKLQESF
+153 LDKTWRRKLQETF
-166 VTYEM
+166 VTFEM
-171 DHEFTKQEIF
+171 DREFTKQEIF

-218 TLAGIPQ
+218 TLAGMPQ

-232 IIHPHLAAARRRYVL
+232 IIHPHLAAARRAYVL

-257 AATAQAADDTPVDAS
+257 ATTAQAANHTPMDAS

-283 YVAEMVR
+283 YLGEMVR
-290 QQMEQ
+290 QQMER

-314 RLQDLANRAVQLGL
+314 RLQSLANRAVQLGL
-328 LEYDRQQGYRG
+328 LEYDRQKGWRG
-339 PIGRTVLAAGATA
+339 PIGRTVLASGSTP

-377 TQDAEVYVRS
+377 TQDAQVYVRS

-401 RKSSGEY
+401 RKTLGED
-408 AQGPAPKTA
+408 ALGPVPKTA
-417 ADVLARGDVVYVV
+417 ADVVAPGDVVYVV
-430 ADETGH
+430 ADKQGH
-436 AQLAQVPQAQSAF
+436 AQLAQVPQAQSAL
-449 VALDPDDGAIAALV
+449 VALDPNDGAIAALV
-463 GGFDYYSNKFNR
+463 GGFDYFSNKFDH
-475 ATQALRQP
+475 AVQAQRQP
-483 GSGFKPFYYSAALAD
+483 GSGFKPFYYSSALEE
-498 GLTPASTFLNAPVV
+498 GFTPASALLNAPVV

-549 IRLLRDLG
+549 IRLLRELG
-557 LPYVTQYAGR
+557 LPYVSQYVSR

-573 TLPQNLTLALGTLPV
+573 SLPQNLTLALGTLPA
-588 TPLQMATAY
+588 TPLQMASAY
-597 SVFANGGFKVDPYYI
+597 SVFANGGFKVQPYYI
-612 DHVEDAS
+612 ERVENAS
-619 GKVVWQAAPRL
+619 GKVVWQAAPQIACQRCNTL
-630 ACVLCQQPASLS
+630 AAQS
-642 DLKPEP
+642 DLKPQP
-648 TPAALLAEADA
+648 AQAALLSTDED
-659 LRGGPGPLP
+659 LRAGAGPLP
-668 PDRLAP
+668 AQRLAP
-674 QVISPQNDYLMT
+674 RVISAQNDFLMT
-686 SMLKDVIRFGTGVRA
+686 SMMKDVIRYGTAVRA

-719 RDAWFNGFT
+719 RDAWFNGYT

-740 DDRPLGAGD
+740 DNRPLGAGD
-749 EGAHTALPIWIHFM
+749 EGAHTALPVWMHFM
-763 RYALEGVPQWERPMP
+763 RYALEGVPQWQRPMP
-778 SGIVTL
+778 PGIVTL
-784 RISPQTGALVSDE
+784 RVSPQTGALVSDE
-797 SPDGISEVFMAN
+797 SPDSIAEVFMAN

-814 MPGAGTAAPGTQSSS
+814 APAGASPTAQGTQ
-829 GTPTQSSADSI
+829 TQSGADSI

>member
-1 MHSPRGERKQR
+1 
-12 ESFSV
+12 V
-17 KWKQVRIGVAA
+17 KWKQVRIPAA
-28 LGCVMLITL
+28 VLGSVMLITL
-37 LGVYA
+37 LGVYV
-42 YACTYVYL
+42 YACSYVYL

-68 LRIYTSTGDLIAQ
+68 LRIYTSSGDLIAQ
-81 IGAQQRTP
+81 IGEQQRTP
-89 VRYDQIPT
+89 VRYDQIPPL
-97 VVRDAFL
+97 VRDAFL

-110 FFQESGISLVSI
+110 FFQESGISFVGI
-122 ARAALIDL
+122 ARSALVDL
-130 IAGKKVQGGS
+130 IAGRKVQGGS
-140 TITMQAARNVFLT
+140 TITQQAARNVFLT
-153 LDKTFRRKLQESF
+153 LDKTWRRKLQETF
-166 VTYEM
+166 VTFQM
-171 DHEFTKQEIF
+171 DREFTKQEIF

-200 AQTYF
+200 AQTYY

-218 TLAGIPQ
+218 TLAGMPQ

-232 IIHPHLAAARRRYVL
+232 IVHPHLAAARRSYVL

-257 AATAQAADDTPVDAS
+257 AATAQAANHAPIDAR

-314 RLQDLANRAVQLGL
+314 RLQSLANRAVQLGL
-328 LEYDRQQGYRG
+328 IEYDRTRGWRG
-339 PIGRTVLAAGATA
+339 PIGHTVLSPGATP

-364 IGMLSPAVVVKLG
+364 IGMLSPGVVVKVG

-387 RGFADIDWSGLSWA
+387 RGFADIDWNGLSWA
-401 RKSSGEY
+401 RKQLSED
-408 AQGPAPKTA
+408 AAGPAPKTA
-417 ADVLARGDVVYVV
+417 ADVVGNGDIVYVV
-430 ADETGH
+430 ADKEGH

-449 VALDPDDGAIAALV
+449 VALDPNDGAIAALV
-463 GGFDYYSNKFNR
+463 GGFDYFSNKFDR
-475 ATQALRQP
+475 AVQAERLP
-483 GSGFKPFYYSAALAD
+483 GSGFKPFYYSAAMED
-498 GLTPASTFLNAPVV
+498 GYTPASTLLNAPVV

-549 IRLLRDLG
+549 IRLLRNLG
-557 LPYVTQYAGR
+557 LPYVTQYVSR

-573 TLPQNLTLALGTLPV
+573 TLPQNLTLALGTLRA

-619 GKVVWQAAPRL
+619 DKVVWQATPRL
-630 ACVLCQQPASLS
+630 ACALCADPASLA
-642 DLKPEP
+642 DLKPAP
-648 TPAALLAEADA
+648 TAAALLAEGDA
-659 LRGGPGPLP
+659 LRGGAGPLP
-668 PDRLAP
+668 ASRLAP

-686 SMLKDVIRFGTGVRA
+686 SMMKDVIKYGTGVRA

-719 RDAWFNGFT
+719 RDAWFNGYT

-740 DDRPLGAGD
+740 DNRPLGAGD
-749 EGAHTALPIWIHFM
+749 EGAHTALPIWMHFM
-763 RYALEGVPQWERPMP
+763 RYALDGVPQWQRPMP
-778 SGIVTL
+778 TGIVTL
-784 RISPQTGALVSDE
+784 RVSPQTGALVSDE
-797 SPDGISEVFMAN
+797 NPDGIPEVFMAN

-814 MPGAGTAAPGTQSSS
+814 APAGPGSTAPGAQTQA
-829 GTPTQSSADSI
+829 GADSI

>member
-1 MHSPRGERKQR
+1 
-12 ESFSV
+12 V
-17 KWKQVRIGVAA
+17 KWKQVRIGVTA
-28 LGCVMLITL
+28 LGGVMLVTL
-37 LGVYA
+37 FGVYL
-42 YACTYVYL
+42 YACSYVYL

-55 TSAQMRNVALKVP
+55 TSAQMRNVELKVP

-89 VRYDQIPT
+89 VRYDQIPPL
-97 VVRDAFL
+97 VRDAFL

-110 FFQESGISLVSI
+110 FFQESGISPLSL
-122 ARAALIDL
+122 ARAALVDL

-140 TITMQAARNVFLT
+140 TITMQAARNMFLT
-153 LDKTFRRKLQESF
+153 LDKTFRRKLQETF

-171 DHEFTKQEIF
+171 DHEFSKEEIF

-205 GKSLDQLTVAEAA
+205 GKRLDQLTVAEAA

-232 IIHPHLAAARRRYVL
+232 IIHPNLAKARRVYVL

-257 AATAQAADDTPVDAS
+257 AAAAETANHAPVDAS

-303 AGYRVYTTIDG
+303 AGYRVYTTVDG
-314 RLQDLANRAVQLGL
+314 RLQSLANRAVQLGL
-328 LEYDRQQGYRG
+328 IEYDRQRGWRG
-339 PIGRTVLAAGATA
+339 PVGRTVLAADATP

-364 IGMLSPAVVVKLG
+364 LGMLQPAVVVQLG
-377 TQDAEVYVRS
+377 TQDAQVYVRS
-387 RGFADIDWSGLSWA
+387 RGLSDIDWSGLSWA
-401 RKSSGEY
+401 RKALRDDVLGD
-408 AQGPAPKTA
+408 APKTA

-430 ADETGH
+430 ADKAGH

-449 VALDPDDGAIAALV
+449 VALDPNDGAIAALV
-463 GGFDYYSNKFNR
+463 GGFDYFANKFDR
-475 ATQALRQP
+475 AIQAQRLP
-483 GSGFKPFYYSAALAD
+483 GSGFKPFFYSAALED
-498 GLTPASTFLNAPVV
+498 GFTPASTLLNAPVV
-512 VGGEGLEATWRP
+512 VGGSGLETTWRP

-557 LPYVTQYAGR
+557 LQYVSQYAGR

-573 TLPQNLTLALGTLPV
+573 TLPQNLTLALGTLPA

-612 DHVEDAS
+612 NRVVDAS
-619 GKVVWQAAPRL
+619 DKVVWQATPRI
-630 ACVLCQQPASLS
+630 ACDLCSDPASLS
-642 DLKPEP
+642 DLKPAP
-648 TPAALLAEADA
+648 TPAAFLAEADA

-674 QVISPQNDYLMT
+674 RIISAQNDYLMT
-686 SMLKDVIRFGTGVRA
+686 SMMKDVIRYGTAVRA
-701 LSLNRDDIAGK
+701 LSLNRADIAGK

-719 RDAWFNGFT
+719 RDAWFNGYT
-728 PELEATVWVGYD
+728 PGLEATVWVGYD
-740 DDRPLGAGD
+740 DNRPLGQGD
-749 EGAHTALPIWIHFM
+749 EGAHTALPIWMHFM
-763 RYALEGVPQWERPMP
+763 RYALAGVPQWQRPMP
-778 SGIVTL
+778 SGVVTL
-784 RISPQTGALVSDE
+784 RVSPQSGALVSDE
-797 SPDGISEVFMAN
+797 NPDGIAEVFMAN

-814 MPGAGTAAPGTQSSS
+814 APGPGSPAS
-829 GTPTQSSADSI
+829 GTQAQTGADSI